1 MKMKYS
7 IRLSDEE
14 KKMLAIKSEKLG
26 HRSASGFAR
35 NLIQRGLQ
43 AYEMRKAEEHILYNS
58 VQAVLLLREL
68 MGLFLADETRSTQI
82 IQGVKHSAD
91 EWLNK
96 FKSTIAE

>member
-1 MKMKYS
+1 MKYS

-26 HRSASGFAR
+26 HQSASGFAR
-35 NLIQRGLQ
+35 KLIQRGLQ
-43 AYEMRKAEEHILYNS
+43 GYEMPKAEEHILYNS

-68 MGLFLADETRSTQI
+68 VTLFLADESRSTQLI
-82 IQGVKHSAD
+82 HGIKHSAD
-91 EWLNK
+91 EWLSK